1 MHAHSHLEHTNKAG
15 TFIQGKCK
23 TCQFLLLHHFGTEK
37 GKDGM
42 SINKSCY
49 FKSTEK
55 LRYKYI
61 PVSQK
66 SEM

>member
-1 MHAHSHLEHTNKAG
+1 
-15 TFIQGKCK
+15 
-23 TCQFLLLHHFGTEK
+23 
-37 GKDGM
+37 M

-66 SEM
+66 SEMQVGGVWSCPALGGYKWEGSREVKTFKYLKFQDQVADL